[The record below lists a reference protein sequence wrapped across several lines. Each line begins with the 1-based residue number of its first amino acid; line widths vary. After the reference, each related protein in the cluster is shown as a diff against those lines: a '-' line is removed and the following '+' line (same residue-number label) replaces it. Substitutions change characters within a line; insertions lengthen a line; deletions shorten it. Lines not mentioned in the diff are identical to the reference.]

1 MEDLEIV
8 AALNILF
15 SALTILTC
23 TWLFIKY
30 LTARKK
36 HVGFTLIF
44 VLALADA
51 CYGIISLFSD
61 IFPEIVIGSVDLF
74 ESLFF
79 FSMHFSIIWSSA
91 IAYLVYRSLKDKN
104 FESNM
109 LVLKTLGV
117 ILLLSSGL
125 VGL

>member
-1 MEDLEIV
+1 MEDIEIV
-8 AALNILF
+8 TAVNALA

-23 TWLFIKY
+23 FWLFIKY

-44 VLALADA
+44 ILALADA
-51 CYGIISLFSD
+51 CYGTTSLFSD
-61 IFPEIVIGSVDLF
+61 LFPDTVIGSVDLF

-79 FSMHFSIIWSSA
+79 FSLHFSIIWSSA
-91 IAYLVYRSLKDKN
+91 IAYLVYRSLKDRN
-104 FESNM
+104 FESNT
-109 LVLKTLGV
+109 LVLKTFGV

-125 VGL
+125 VAL